1 MDGKFIMLSGSASS
15 SCPVDKLLIVSQFV
29 KSFTGEVLRR
39 GGGMVLLAGDEE
51 STKDEHGVP
60 HVFDWLA
67 LREVENYAEITTEEP
82 RPYARIVM
90 SDEAPGSKIAPDN
103 LRLLRNLEQ
112 RNIVEICPI
121 RREVFTGGEYRNA
134 MIERADA
141 MLAIG
146 GGKGTYS
153 AGVEMIASGKAV
165 LPLDLQLGSV
175 AEDGD
180 GAVALHREVTL
191 DPSRFFPNT
200 DQGVKNRLGLLS
212 LDRGANDA
220 ETVARVSAEFLA
232 NELDVSQPSGQSMN
246 VKRRLVAVWE
256 ATKGLP
262 VIASAI
268 KIIEWARGLLS
279 FA

>member
-1 MDGKFIMLSGSASS
+1 M
-15 SCPVDKLLIVSQFV
+15 Q
-29 KSFTGEVLRR
+29 
-39 GGGMVLLAGDEE
+39 GMRK

-200 DQGVKNRLGLLS
+200 DQGVKNRLELLS

-232 NELDVSQPSGQSMN
+232 NELDVSQLSGQSMN

-279 FA
+279 LRVAIERTE

>member
-1 MDGKFIMLSGSASS
+1 
-15 SCPVDKLLIVSQFV
+15 
-29 KSFTGEVLRR
+29 
-39 GGGMVLLAGDEE
+39 
-51 STKDEHGVP
+51 
-60 HVFDWLA
+60 
-67 LREVENYAEITTEEP
+67 
-82 RPYARIVM
+82 M